1 MKVIFIVIPVI
12 IAVIL
17 GGFYLISASSNPE
30 IQPSELSPELSSE
43 LSPEQEQSSN
53 TQKELLSFQ
62 NKGLKLRNNEDCV
75 AFYSTGSTQ
84 YCVLEPSKYPDQ
96 CPKGSL
102 PLNTGGCHDN
112 RLRLNDNTFLVAG
125 VPQRIIDAMPEPF
138 CDGNAIVITSI
149 AEKFGETRLT
159 RSCMLNVNDYV
170 QTQCPLGLEPRDN
183 GKWIDQ
189 LCLK

>member
-17 GGFYLISASSNPE
+17 GGFYFISTSSNPV
-30 IQPSELSPELSSE
+30 IQPSE

-53 TQKELLSFQ
+53 TQELMSSQSKALE
-62 NKGLKLRNNEDCV
+62 LRNNEDCV
-75 AFYSTGSTQ
+75 AFYSTGSSQ

-102 PLNTGGCHDN
+102 PLNTGGCHN
-112 RLRLNDNTFLVAG
+112 NKLRLNDSNFLASG

-138 CDGNAIVITSI
+138 CEGTAIVVTSI
-149 AEKFGETRLT
+149 VEKFGETRLT
-159 RSCMLNVNDYV
+159 RSCISTLNDYV

>member
-12 IAVIL
+12 IAIIL
-17 GGFYLISASSNPE
+17 GGFYFISTSSNPVT
-30 IQPSELSPELSSE
+30 QPSE

-53 TQKELLSFQ
+53 TQELMSSQSKALE
-62 NKGLKLRNNEDCV
+62 LRNNEDCV
-75 AFYSTGSTQ
+75 AFYSTGSSQ

-112 RLRLNDNTFLVAG
+112 KLRLNDNTFLASG
-125 VPQRIIDAMPEPF
+125 VPQRIIDAMPEPY
-138 CDGNAIVITSI
+138 CDGDAIVVTSI
-149 AEKFGETRLT
+149 DEKFGETRLT
-159 RSCMLNVNDYV
+159 RSCISTLNDYV

>member
-96 CPKGSL
+96 CPKGYL

-112 RLRLNDNTFLVAG
+112 RLRLNDDTFLVAG
-125 VPQRIIDAMPEPF
+125 VPQRIIDAMPEPY
-138 CDGNAIVITSI
+138 CDGDAMVVTSI
-149 AEKFGETRLT
+149 DEQFGEPRIA
-159 RSCMLNVNDYV
+159 RSCIS
-170 QTQCPLGLEPRDN
+170 T
-183 GKWIDQ
+183 IDQ
-189 LCLK
+189 ICLK

>member
-1 MKVIFIVIPVI
+1 MKPILIVIPVI

-17 GGFYLISASSNPE
+17 GGLYFISTSSSPV
-30 IQPSELSPELSSE
+30 IQPSELSSE
-43 LSPEQEQSSN
+43 EEQSDN
-53 TQKELLSFQ
+53 TQELLKFQ
-62 NKGLKLRNNEDCV
+62 NMGLELRNNEDCV
-75 AFYSTGSTQ
+75 AFYSTGSSQ

-112 RLRLNDNTFLVAG
+112 RLRLNDDTFLVAG
-125 VPQRIIDAMPEPF
+125 VPQRIIDAMPEPY
-138 CDGNAIVITSI
+138 CDGDAIVVTSI
-149 AEKFGETRLT
+149 DEKFGETRLT
-159 RSCMLNVNDYV
+159 RSCISTLNDYV